1 MSTEIG
7 GIFVKIGADI
17 GGLTTGLDKASETLK
32 NFGRKMEETGKNL
45 SLYLTTP
52 IITLGTAIS
61 KFGMDFE
68 KSFAKVTTMFDTAKI
83 SSKEL
88 EKDILK
94 LSDTSGIAATEISES
109 FYEALS
115 AGVPISEDTSRAIK
129 FMSDSVN
136 LAKGGFTSLASAV
149 DVTTSIVN
157 AYGLSLNEVA
167 AVQNALIITQNLGK
181 TTVDELSHSLSQ
193 VIPIA
198 ASLKVP
204 FEQVG
209 AALASITAQGVPTA
223 QATTQ
228 LRAVFAE
235 LAKSGTSA
243 SDAFK
248 SLSGQSFKEFI
259 AAGGTVQEALK
270 IMAEGAKN
278 SGKEIGDL
286 FSSIEATGGALILA
300 SETGGKLFIDTMGKM
315 KSEATAVADN
325 VEKVNDTVGKRW
337 SSAFNEMKNSAIKFF
352 DVLAPGIEILSK
364 VISSVA
370 EYLSSFDKET
380 QSIIVVLAGLL
391 AAIGPVTAAIGFM
404 ASGIAAIGIP
414 AAAAIA
420 AIGAL
425 VAALVG
431 VYKVNEEFRN
441 AVTEIIDLLGKLAVK
456 MYVSGKAIV
465 EGLIKGLEDMV
476 SAITPVIVSIA
487 NTIIALLKSIL
498 GIASPSK
505 EAEKI
510 GESVGEGLVAGLDGS
525 QSAVGQSAS
534 ELASS
539 LKEALR
545 ENLEKIDELGE
556 AIKQALVN
564 KYEVAYEAIADKS
577 KAAIEQAEEE
587 YDARIEL
594 LEDQTD
600 EVLDQLDEQKQA
612 VQDATDENIKQY
624 KKEYDEKKKLIED
637 QTDAYVKG
645 LEAQR
650 DAVED
655 REDAASDKAK
665 DVSYENKKKELQKT
679 LTTPGQSYEDLEKAK
694 NDLAE
699 LEANRAAEIA
709 RRTAR
714 EEKKSISDRIDAA
727 KEEAKDKKDA
737 LKQEIDDKIEAE
749 KEKEKITLRGIEAN
763 KEAIQDSIRENK
775 KQYAEDLE
783 NFKNSEIAKVEAAQK
798 TKEALT
804 DKAQFEAQK
813 MLVSGN
819 QAEIVA
825 LLQQFYPG
833 WQDAGL
839 KFGEALVAGLNS
851 QKSSAS
857 QAVSDILNLQ
867 NIIPAQQAQLDALSG
882 SATQLST
889 SFTGI
894 TDGVNSFTE
903 TIQPISDAVTKISG
917 IIGGVGDTFTGIGV
931 GIGSAKDS
939 AMDFFE
945 SMVNSIPGLE
955 GINTWFQGL
964 IDSVLPRF
972 QIIIDSLTGTS
983 LPILQRIFDYL
994 KDTALPLVSEAINN
1008 FANTVLPP
1016 IIEYL
1021 QTWFTYLSD
1030 AMIKIVEYVT
1040 IILLPTILTGIEE
1053 WVPKIVTII
1062 TDFITLAGELI
1073 AAILP
1078 VATKVLDGLKIIFD
1092 LVFPYIAAL
1101 VQLTFENLIP
1111 VISTAL
1117 DIISGAIKTALA
1129 IIQGDWTTVFGA
1141 LGGIAQG
1148 AIDIAGGLIL
1158 TALTIIAQMFIAFF
1172 TDLTAFWDKAW
1183 KDLSDSLTAI
1193 WDGIYDAIENTI
1205 GSINAAIGELI
1216 SYVQQAI
1223 DLVDQLN
1230 GKQVQSPGATGGASG
1245 GAGGGGSSGGGGG
1258 GGSSGGGGGGVLGFG
1273 VDVGAGAPDYFT
1285 LSGASAARGAVGSTS
1300 NSVDNSVNT
1309 GDLSINIDG
1318 AGVGAGAVTPE
1329 VSSAVSTIQNFA
1341 LGIAARGG
1349 RT

>member
-1 MSTEIG
+1 MAGTDVG
-7 GIFVKIGADI
+7 NIFVKIGADI
-17 GGLTTGLDKASETLK
+17 SGLTSGLDRAADSLK
-32 NFGRKMEETGKNL
+32 SFGRKMEETGKNL

-52 IITLGTAIS
+52 IVSLGVAIS

-68 KSFAKVTTMFDTAKI
+68 KSFAKLTTMFDTVKI
-83 SSKEL
+83 SSKAL

-94 LSDTSGIAATEISES
+94 LSDASGVAATEITES

-115 AGVPISEDTSRAIK
+115 AGVPISEDTSQAIQ
-129 FMSDSVN
+129 FMSDAVN

-157 AYGLSLNEVA
+157 AYGLSLKEVSG
-167 AVQNALIITQNLGK
+167 VQNALIITQNLGK
-181 TTVDELSHSLSQ
+181 TTVDELSHSLSN

-209 AALASITAQGVPTA
+209 ASLAAITAQGVPTA
-223 QATTQ
+223 QATTM
-228 LRAVFAE
+228 LRAVFSE
-235 LAKSGTSA
+235 LAKSGTVA

-248 SLSGQSFKEFI
+248 NLSGQSFKEFI

-270 IMAEGAKN
+270 IMADSAKS

-300 SETGGKLFIDTMGKM
+300 SETGGKLFN
-315 KSEATAVADN
+315 ATLKEMATNTNAAVEN
-325 VEKVNDTVGKRW
+325 VEKVDDTVGKKW
-337 SSAFNEMKNSAIKFF
+337 TAAFNEMRNAALKFF
-352 DVLAPGIEILSK
+352 DVLAPGIEVLSK

-380 QSIIVVLAGLL
+380 QTIIVVLAALL

-404 ASGIAAIGIP
+404 ASGL
-414 AAAAIA
+414 A
-420 AIGAL
+420 AIGAP
-425 VAALVG
+425 VAIAIAGTGAFIAAVIG
-431 VYKVNEEFRN
+431 VYKASEEFRR
-441 AVTEIIDLLGKLAVK
+441 AVNEILDLLGKLAIK
-456 MYVSGKAIV
+456 MYNSGKEIV
-465 EGLIKGLEDMV
+465 GGLIKGMESVV
-476 SAITPVIVSIA
+476 SAITPVVISIA
-487 NTIIALLKSIL
+487 NTIISLLKSIL

-505 EAEKI
+505 VAEEI
-510 GESVGEGLVAGLDGS
+510 GESVGEGLSQGLSSSEGGVS
-525 QSAVGQSAS
+525 QSAE

-539 LKEALR
+539 LREALQK
-545 ENLEKIDELGE
+545 NLDKVEELGE

-564 KYEVAYEAIADKS
+564 KYEQAYETIAEQS
-577 KAAIEQAEEE
+577 EAAIEQAERE
-587 YDARIEL
+587 YDARVEI

-600 EVLDQLDEQKQA
+600 AVLDQLDEQKQA
-612 VQDATDENIKQY
+612 VQDATDANIKEY

-665 DVSYENKKKELQKT
+665 DVSYENKKRELQKT
-679 LTTPGQSYEDLEKAK
+679 LTTPGKSYEDLEKAK
-694 NDLAE
+694 NDMAE
-699 LEANRAAEIA
+699 LEANRSAEIA

-714 EEKKSISDRIDAA
+714 EEKKSISDRIEAA
-727 KEEAKDKKDA
+727 KEEASDKKDT
-737 LKQEIDDKIEAE
+737 LKQEIDDRIEVE

-763 KEAIQDSIRENK
+763 KEAIQDSVKENK

-783 NFKNSEIAKVEAAQK
+783 NFKKSEAAKVDAAQK

-813 MLVSGN
+813 ILVAGN
-819 QAEIVA
+819 QTEILS
-825 LLQQFYPG
+825 LLETFYPG

-839 KFGEALVAGLNS
+839 KFGEALVSGLNS
-851 QKSSAS
+851 QKTSAS
-857 QAVSDILNLQ
+857 QAVTDILNLQ
-867 NIIPAQQAQLDALSG
+867 NVIPAQQAQLDALSG

-917 IIGGVGDTFTGIGV
+917 IIGGVGDTFEGIGV

-972 QIIIDSLTGTS
+972 QNIIDSLTGTS

-1008 FANTVLPP
+1008 FGNTVLPP
-1016 IIEYL
+1016 IIEFL
-1021 QTWFTYLSD
+1021 KTAFTYLSD
-1030 AMIKIVEYVT
+1030 AMVKIVEYVT
-1040 IILLPTILTGIEE
+1040 IILLPTILSGIEE

-1062 TDFITLAGELI
+1062 TDFITLAGEII
-1073 AAILP
+1073 AALLP
-1078 VATKVLDGLKIIFD
+1078 VVTKILDGLKIVFD
-1092 LVFPYIAAL
+1092 LVFPAIAAL
-1101 VQLTFENLIP
+1101 VQTTFENLIP
-1111 VISTAL
+1111 LISTAL

-1148 AIDIAGGLIL
+1148 AIDIAGELIL
-1158 TALTIIAQMFIAFF
+1158 TALTLIAQMFIAFF
-1172 TDLTAFWDKAW
+1172 TDLKAFWDKAW
-1183 KDLSDSLTAI
+1183 KDLADSLTAI
-1193 WDGIYDAIENTI
+1193 WDGIYAVIENTI

-1223 DLVDQLN
+1223 DLIDQLN

-1245 GAGGGGSSGGGGG
+1245 GAGGGGGSEGGGGG
-1258 GGSSGGGGGGVLGFG
+1258 ILGYG
-1273 VDVGAGAPDYFT
+1273 VGAGAGVPDYFT
-1285 LSGASAARGAVGSTS
+1285 LSGASAARGAAANNTS
-1300 NSVDNSVNT
+1300 NNVDNSVNT
-1309 GDLSINIDG
+1309 GDLSINIGGG
-1318 AGVGAGAVTPE
+1318 AVDSGAVTPD